1 MIRVQARHAPAIAG
15 GLTGAAIGLLLL
27 VAAPELR
34 RFDTNYLIPTYWK
47 LVVAAS
53 MIASG
58 AGAFVLGRG
67 WLRWSAALAAGVV
80 LAYVIR
86 VAIDVDRD
94 RTTHNLLPLEIVFD
108 YLVTFVGA
116 AVGALIGWNARR
128 LADKPTE
135 QGPYAPGW
143 KKPR

>member
-1 MIRVQARHAPAIAG
+1 MRVQARHAPTIAG
-15 GLTGAAIGLLLL
+15 GLTGAVIGLLLL
-27 VAAPELR
+27 VAAPALH
-34 RFDTNYLIPTYWK
+34 RFDVNYLIPTYWK

-58 AGAFVLGRG
+58 AGAFVLSRG
-67 WLRWSAALAAGVV
+67 WLRWSSALAAGVV

-86 VAIDVDRD
+86 VAIDMDRD

-108 YLVTFVGA
+108 YVATFVASALGA
-116 AVGALIGWNARR
+116 VIGWNARR
-128 LADKPTE
+128 VADKPTE